1 MKRRALFSLIVFG
14 LLLPT
19 AASRTIQSNSKVA
32 VPSSAVTIPF
42 EMVNRHIVLKA
53 QVDNSRPLSFVLDT
67 GDQFSII
74 NLDRAKELGLKL
86 QGEVRVG
93 GAGSAVSTGAFVRD
107 SLFTIARVPGIL
119 STAGAGLANRED
131 GAAFGA
137 GL

>member
-1 MKRRALFSLIVFG
+1 MKRRALIGLVVFG

-19 AASRTIQSNSKVA
+19 AASRTIQSTSNAA
-32 VPSSAVTIPF
+32 VQSAAVTIPF

-93 GAGSAVSTGAFVRD
+93 GAGSAVSTGSFRARFVVYHSR
-107 SLFTIARVPGIL
+107 IPGIL
-119 STAGAGLANRED
+119 STVGARLTNRED
-131 GAAFGA
+131 GAAIGA